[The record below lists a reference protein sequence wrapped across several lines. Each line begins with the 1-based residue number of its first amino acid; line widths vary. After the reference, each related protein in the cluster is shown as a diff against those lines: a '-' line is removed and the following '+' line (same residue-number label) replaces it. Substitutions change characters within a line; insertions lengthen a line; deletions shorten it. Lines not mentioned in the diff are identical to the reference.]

1 MRSPC
6 LPIAHGAAFLAL
18 AVLVL
23 VLVLGAG
30 AGNRPAAERPTRS
43 PIAEAF
49 PLVFDSESIWLYIV
63 GDSLEVRGTFTL
75 LCRTPIEE
83 SIPLFFPFPVDSLL
97 GGARMVSLAFRAG
110 ADSALPARWE
120 EPPLAPGVRWWV
132 PPCRGDSIVAEAVYR
147 QKIKTEYA
155 RYILTTARLWGR
167 PIRWAHFEIRLPSGA
182 EPFDF
187 SYPFERRS
195 ERGEIYYAYEVR
207 DFFPDRDIV
216 VRWRR

>member
-1 MRSPC
+1 VAS
-6 LPIAHGAAFLAL
+6 L
-18 AVLVL
+18 AVAALT
-23 VLVLGAG
+23 LGAG
-30 AGNRPAAERPTRS
+30 ADSRS
-43 PIAEAF
+43 TPGRATSNPIGEAF
-49 PLVFDSESIWLYIV
+49 PLVFDSESIWLDIV

-83 SIPLFFPFPVDSLL
+83 SIPLFFPFPIDSLL
-97 GGARMVSLAFRAG
+97 GGARMVSLAFRAD
-110 ADSALPARWE
+110 ADSAVPAHWE

-167 PIRWAHFEIRLPSGA
+167 PIRFARFEIRLPSGA
-182 EPFDF
+182 EPLDF

-216 VRWRR
+216 VRWRRPLGATTPVRQVTGNR